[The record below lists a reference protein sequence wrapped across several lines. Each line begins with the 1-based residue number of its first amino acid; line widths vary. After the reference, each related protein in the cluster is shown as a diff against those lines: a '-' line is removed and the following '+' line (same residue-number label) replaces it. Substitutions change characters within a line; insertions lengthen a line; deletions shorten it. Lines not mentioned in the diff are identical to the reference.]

1 MVVLSVIGTRKQS
14 RRLAAAFPA
23 STCTALACLAAAP
36 WQPQQ
41 SRSQAHDGG
50 DRGELQVGLFQS
62 SSARP
67 CGKHGCKQTLSH
79 HSASLKSLMLNCA
92 VSTVWFFFFQLE

>member
-1 MVVLSVIGTRKQS
+1 MVVLSAIGTRKQS

-36 WQPQQ
+36 RQPQQ

-50 DRGELQVGLFQS
+50 GQR
-62 SSARP
+62 
-67 CGKHGCKQTLSH
+67 
-79 HSASLKSLMLNCA
+79 
-92 VSTVWFFFFQLE
+92 